1 MTRQESSFQDN
12 KLSNNLESMKK
23 SLMNLEMENLCTSLI
38 RGQTVLAAKVPSTAV
53 QDKPARSLE
62 FATAWLSM
70 KKIFNRVKSK
80 RIESVFYHNI

>member
-12 KLSNNLESMKK
+12 YLINNTEVMRNSWRNLEFKK
-23 SLMNLEMENLCTSLI
+23 NCTLWM
-38 RGQTVLAAKVPSTAV
+38 QDKTALAAKVPSTAAQV
-53 QDKPARSLE
+53 KPVRSLE

-80 RIESVFYHNI
+80 KIESVF

>member
-12 KLSNNLESMKK
+12 YLINNTEVMR
-23 SLMNLEMENLCTSLI
+23 NLEMENLCTSLI

-53 QDKPARSLE
+53 QVQPARSLE